1 MNGKLRGKIVVAPGT
16 SEQEIFEKALADPKV
31 QSFIAGKQIVKKIY
45 TGKLVSI
52 VVR

>member
-1 MNGKLRGKIVVAPGT
+1 LRGTSSVAPGT
-16 SEQEIFEKALADPKV
+16 SEEEVFAKALADEKV
-31 QSFIAGKQIVKKIY
+31 QTFIAGKQIGKKIY

>member
-1 MNGKLRGKIVVAPGT
+1 
-16 SEQEIFEKALADPKV
+16 V
-31 QSFIAGKQIVKKIY
+31 QSFIEGKQIVKKIY